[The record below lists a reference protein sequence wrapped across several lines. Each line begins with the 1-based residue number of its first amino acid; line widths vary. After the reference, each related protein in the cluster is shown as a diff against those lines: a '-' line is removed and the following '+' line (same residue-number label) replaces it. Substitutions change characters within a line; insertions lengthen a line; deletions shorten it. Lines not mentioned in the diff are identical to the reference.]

1 MPKELSL
8 RQNMLWNSAG
18 SLVYLVCQWLM
29 TILVVRLSSNY
40 DSAGILTLAMAVF
53 GIFMP
58 IAEYRMYI
66 YQVSDIKRENEL
78 GEYLALRLVT
88 CIIALVLCVGYSLI
102 TCALD
107 VVLPI
112 FLYGLYKCSS
122 YMIDVLHA
130 EDQVN
135 KRMDYI
141 GKSLSLQGVFSIIF
155 FAVVFYLTG
164 SLNLTFLAM
173 TAATVVIAVVFDVP
187 HTLRF
192 GKFGFGISPSKI
204 VHLLVLCAPVV
215 IGFVACASAPSIPKQ
230 YLFGMSGEAALGI
243 YGSVSAP
250 VAIIQAGASYIY
262 NPLMGYF
269 ADSFDKGDKKTF
281 NSFLLKSSLGIL
293 GFGVACLVLLILLG
307 GPFLILV
314 FGASIA
320 DYVYLLPLVALSSIG
335 IAYMTFM
342 NGLMLAVREFKA
354 ALIGGIV
361 AVIVSLASTI
371 PLVNAFD
378 MNGVSLVLFV
388 SSMAAALVMFT
399 LLLARLRKLGA

>member
-1 MPKELSL
+1 MPKELTL

-18 SLVYLVCQWLM
+18 SLVYLACQWLM
-29 TILVVRLSSNY
+29 TILVVRLSSSY
-40 DSAGILTLAMAVF
+40 DSAGVLALAMAVY
-53 GIFMP
+53 GIFSP

-66 YQVSDIKRENEL
+66 YQVSDIKRENDL

-88 CIIALVLCVGYSLI
+88 SIVSLVLCVAYSLV

-112 FLYGLYKCSS
+112 FLFGIYKCSS
-122 YMIDVLHA
+122 NMIDVLHA
-130 EDQVN
+130 EDQVK

-141 GKSLSLQGVFSIIF
+141 GKSLSMQGVLSIII
-155 FAVVFYLTG
+155 FAIIFYLTG
-164 SLNLTFLAM
+164 NLSITFVAM
-173 TAATVVIAVVFDVP
+173 TAGTALIGFGFDVP
-187 HTLRF
+187 HTRRF
-192 GKFGFGISPSKI
+192 GKFGFGIAPRKI
-204 VHLLVLCAPVV
+204 AHLLVLCAPVV

-230 YLFGMSGEAALGI
+230 YLFGISGEAALGI

-269 ADSFDKGDKKTF
+269 ADSYDKGDSKTF
-281 NSFLLKSSLGIL
+281 NSFLIKSSLGIF

-307 GPFLILV
+307 GPFLVLV
-314 FGASIA
+314 FGPSIA

-335 IAYMTFM
+335 IAYMGFM
-342 NGLMLAVREFKA
+342 NGLMLAVRDFKA
-354 ALIGGIV
+354 ALVGGI
-361 AVIVSLASTI
+361 AALAASLASTV
-371 PLVNAFD
+371 PFVTLFD

-388 SSMAAALVMFT
+388 SSMAAALVMFVF
-399 LLLARLRKLGA
+399 LVVKVRKLG